1 MIESPSP
8 NFNARDE
15 GVALRYAVL
24 HYTNMK
30 TGAEALARMTDA
42 GSEVSSHYMIDEDG
56 TTYRLV
62 AEDKRAWHAG
72 KSFWQGKRDMNSASI
87 GIELANP
94 GHAFGYRPF
103 TKAQLESLKKL
114 LTDIWKRYGF
124 SPAALLAHSDIAPT
138 RKEDP
143 GELFP
148 WQEFATEGFGF
159 WPCTTPEDYAPSA
172 SGEAFALLRQIGYD
186 APEEDEEACLAA
198 LRAFRR
204 RYHPE
209 HLIEEETAETL
220 ARLRALARLLST

>member
-1 MIESPSP
+1 MKDVPSP
-8 NFNARDE
+8 NFNARAED
-15 GVALRYAVL
+15 VALGYVVL

-30 TGAEALARMTDA
+30 TGAGALARMTDP
-42 GSEVSSHYMIDEDG
+42 GSEVSAHYMIDEDG
-56 TTYRLV
+56 EAYRLV
-62 AEDKRAWHAG
+62 PENKRAWHAG
-72 KSFWQGKRDMNSASI
+72 KSFWRGERDMNSASI

-103 TKAQLESLKKL
+103 PKEQIESLKNL
-114 LTDIWKRYGF
+114 LADIWKRYGL
-124 SPAALLAHSDIAPT
+124 SSSALLAHSDIAPA

-148 WQEFATEGFGF
+148 WQDLASEGFGL
-159 WPCTTPEDYAPSA
+159 WPAPRA
-172 SGEAFALLRQIGYD
+172 EETAPPKHGEAFALLRQIGYD

-209 HLIEEETAETL
+209 HLMEEETAETL
-220 ARLRALARLLST
+220 ARLRALARMVST